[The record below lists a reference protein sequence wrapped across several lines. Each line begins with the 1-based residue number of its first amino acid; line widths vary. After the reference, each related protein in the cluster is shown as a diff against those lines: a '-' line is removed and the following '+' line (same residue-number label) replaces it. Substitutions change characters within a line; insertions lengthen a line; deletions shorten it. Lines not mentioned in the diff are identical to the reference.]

1 MWTFT
6 LPQLF
11 NWIIAF
17 CIMEIPMSIFYK
29 SVSNKNSDVAYWY
42 SGKDINAWN
51 IIAGDMFYVLCGL
64 MIVYSL
70 MEYFDIEKTF
80 WKFIMLFLTIQIIGD
95 LIFAFIIS
103 IIPNVNNTW
112 IQFFKRYVGKGSF
125 APLFGDS
132 LYIIAWTLAFVF
144 VNMYIKDI
152 KLKLFILFLFLFLA
166 SIYASR

>member
-1 MWTFT
+1 
-6 LPQLF
+6 
-11 NWIIAF
+11 
-17 CIMEIPMSIFYK
+17 MSIFYK
-29 SVSNKNSDVAYWY
+29 SISDKNSDVAYWY

-70 MEYFDIEKTF
+70 MEYFEIEKTF
-80 WKFIMLFLTIQIIGD
+80 WKFIMLFLTVQIIGD

-112 IQFFKRYVGKGSF
+112 IKFFKRYVGKGPF

-132 LYIIAWTLAFVF
+132 LYIIAWTLAFIF

>member
-1 MWTFT
+1 MWSFT
-6 LPQLF
+6 LPILF

-29 SVSNKNSDVAYWY
+29 SISDKNSDVAYWY

-70 MEYFDIEKTF
+70 MEYFEIEKTF
-80 WKFIMLFLTIQIIGD
+80 WKFIMLFLTVQIIGD

-103 IIPNVNNTW
+103 IIPNVNNTR
-112 IQFFKRYVGKGSF
+112 IKFFKRYVGKGPF

-132 LYIIAWTLAFVF
+132 LYIIAWTLAFIF